1 MKSNSILSV
10 LILDDEVDFTEELKE
25 YFENAGFISYA
36 ANTVEK
42 GFEVLS
48 QNNIDLLILDIRL
61 PGTNGLDVLKK
72 VKSQYSSIEV
82 IMVSAHGDM
91 DTVIE
96 SIRLGAFDYMRKPLR
111 FIDLQI
117 AIERTQ
123 KFLYMQQKLAKIE
136 EKNSLITKNI
146 QASIGRHF
154 IGKSPQIIKIF
165 ELAQTASKYVHV
177 NVLITGESGTGK
189 EIIARII
196 HYMGPNGK

>member
-96 SIRLGAFDYMRKPLR
+96 SIRLGAF
-111 FIDLQI
+111 
-117 AIERTQ
+117 E
-123 KFLYMQQKLAKIE
+123 
-136 EKNSLITKNI
+136 
-146 QASIGRHF
+146 
-154 IGKSPQIIKIF
+154 
-165 ELAQTASKYVHV
+165 
-177 NVLITGESGTGK
+177 
-189 EIIARII
+189 
-196 HYMGPNGK
+196 

>member
-123 KFLYMQQKLAKIE
+123 KFSICSRSWRKLK
-136 EKNSLITKNI
+136 KKTL
-146 QASIGRHF
+146 
-154 IGKSPQIIKIF
+154 
-165 ELAQTASKYVHV
+165 
-177 NVLITGESGTGK
+177 
-189 EIIARII
+189 
-196 HYMGPNGK
+196 

>member
-136 EKNSLITKNI
+136 EKNSLITK
-146 QASIGRHF
+146 
-154 IGKSPQIIKIF
+154 IF
-165 ELAQTASKYVHV
+165 
-177 NVLITGESGTGK
+177 
-189 EIIARII
+189 R
-196 HYMGPNGK
+196 PR